1 MTARYRQL
9 EHTSDIRVA
18 ILGKDLSELFAN
30 AAFCLFDIMLDI
42 SKVKQTRTRELK
54 LESADLSEL
63 FMDWL
68 RELLFL
74 FSNDSFV
81 PARVEIRS
89 LSSEEPCSL
98 SAGLSGEDYDP
109 ERHGLRIEVKTPTYH
124 QYELKQTEE
133 GWQALVVLDV

>member
-1 MTARYRQL
+1 VTARYRQL

-18 ILGKDLSELFAN
+18 ILGKDLAELFAN

-42 SKVKQTRTRELK
+42 TKVRETRTRKLK
-54 LESADLSEL
+54 LESAGLSEL

-74 FSNDSFV
+74 FSDGSFV
-81 PARVEIRS
+81 PSRVLIRS
-89 LSSEEPCSL
+89 LSSDEPCSL
-98 SAGLSGEDYDP
+98 SAELSGESYDP

>member
-1 MTARYRQL
+1 MTGRYRQL

-18 ILGKDLSELFAN
+18 ILGEDLPGLFSN
-30 AAFCLFDIMLDI
+30 AAFCLFDIMLDVTMVGE
-42 SKVKQTRTRELK
+42 SETRTLRLD
-54 LESADLSEL
+54 SQDLPEL

-74 FSNDSFV
+74 FSTDSFV
-81 PARVEIRS
+81 PARVTIRK
-89 LSSEEPCSL
+89 LSPDKPCSL
-98 SAGLSGEDYDP
+98 EAGLSGEKYDL

-124 QYELKQTEE
+124 QYELKQTDE

>member
-18 ILGKDLSELFAN
+18 ILGKDLPELFAN

-42 SKVKQTRTRELK
+42 TKVRETVTRSLS
-54 LESADLSEL
+54 LESGDLSEL
-63 FMDWL
+63 LMDWL

-74 FSNDSFV
+74 FSNGSFV
-81 PARVEIRS
+81 PSRVAIRS
-89 LSSEEPCSL
+89 LSSDEPCSL
-98 SAGLSGEDYDP
+98 SAELSGESYDP
-109 ERHGLRIEVKTPTYH
+109 ERHGLRIEIKTPTYH
-124 QYELKQTEE
+124 QYELKQTGE

>member
-1 MTARYRQL
+1 
-9 EHTSDIRVA
+9 
-18 ILGKDLSELFAN
+18 
-30 AAFCLFDIMLDI
+30 MLDI
-42 SKVKQTRTRELK
+42 GKVRQTRTRELR

-63 FMDWL
+63 LMDWL

-74 FSNDSFV
+74 FSNRSYV

-89 LSSEEPCSL
+89 LSSDGPCSL
-98 SAGLSGEDYDP
+98 NAKLSGESLDLT
-109 ERHGLRIEVKTPTYH
+109 RHGLRIEIKTPTYH

>member
-18 ILGKDLSELFAN
+18 ILGKDLPELFAN

-42 SKVKQTRTRELK
+42 TKVQKTRTRELK

-74 FSNDSFV
+74 FSNGSFV
-81 PARVEIRS
+81 PSRVLIRS
-89 LSSEEPCSL
+89 LSSDEPCSL
-98 SAGLSGEDYDP
+98 SAELSGEAYDP

-124 QYELKQTEE
+124 QYELKQTDE